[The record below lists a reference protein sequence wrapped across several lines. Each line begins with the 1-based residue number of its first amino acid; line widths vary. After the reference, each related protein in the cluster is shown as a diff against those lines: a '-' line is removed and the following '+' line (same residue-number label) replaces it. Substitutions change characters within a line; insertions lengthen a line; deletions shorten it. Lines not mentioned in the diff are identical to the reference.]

1 LGTSDGSS
9 RIGESFSKFL
19 HLCPQL
25 LLEVR
30 VCLLKFRSKRRGL
43 RTDIHIL
50 ESSNAMLEIVEPLFE
65 SLGDFEDLIERQGKS
80 FNGCLGGHDGGV
92 GRG

>member
-1 LGTSDGSS
+1 
-9 RIGESFSKFL
+9 
-19 HLCPQL
+19 
-25 LLEVR
+25 
-30 VCLLKFRSKRRGL
+30 
-43 RTDIHIL
+43 
-50 ESSNAMLEIVEPLFE
+50 MLEIVEPLFE